1 MSDLEMRAM
10 KTEIFAIKNRR
21 CFLNGRSRVS
31 RSVSHDFEFL
41 QVRSRSARLR
51 YTLFTRLTCLRLITD
66 LFYQCKSFDSYI
78 SDSLCNCS
86 ADCLTSLKATRLV
99 TKARSVSFIRQGG
112 CPVFVFSNALESWK
126 SQRYFSPELI

>member
-66 LFYQCKSFDSYI
+66 LFYQWKSFDTLHFRFFVQLFGRLFDLIEGYTVSYKGEI
-78 SDSLCNCS
+78 CFLHTTRRLSSLCLLECVGIVEI
-86 ADCLTSLKATRLV
+86 LTLL
-99 TKARSVSFIRQGG
+99 
-112 CPVFVFSNALESWK
+112 
-126 SQRYFSPELI
+126 